1 MKFPFLCPTLF
12 WVFRARCAQGDDDN
26 GVRAPLADYTVL
38 SYCRDIVLLNCNIDV
53 TIVARTMQRR
63 KTDLPLARNDNAD
76 PNDNVSVTE
85 RLPMNLQG
93 RVARRSS
100 AKSGS
105 LVFLLIAAILI
116 AVVALM
122 SPGSIKV
129 VERKIAKD
137 VYRAEQQVEDWFQPR
152 RPVVEDRMAA
162 DFDASAAMKRQ
173 PSNWV
178 DGEKK
183 LKAKLKVLAERQSQG
198 HDLTVPILTR
208 FLGDDF
214 PAWVEK
220 GDGEEAW
227 KKKRDEKYEEMR
239 KEEIIWKA
247 NANKALG

>member
-1 MKFPFLCPTLF
+1 
-12 WVFRARCAQGDDDN
+12 
-26 GVRAPLADYTVL
+26 
-38 SYCRDIVLLNCNIDV
+38 
-53 TIVARTMQRR
+53 MQRR
-63 KTDLPLARNDNAD
+63 KTDTPLARNDNAD
-76 PNDNVSVTE
+76 PSDNVSATE
-85 RLPMNLQG
+85 RLPMNPQG
-93 RVARRSS
+93 RAARRSS
-100 AKSGS
+100 TKSGS
-105 LVFLLIAAILI
+105 LVLLLLAAILI

-122 SPGSIKV
+122 SPGSITV

-162 DFDASAAMKRQ
+162 GFDASAAMKRQ
-173 PSNWV
+173 PSSWV

-198 HDLTVPILTR
+198 YDLTVPILTR

-227 KKKRDEKYEEMR
+227 KKKRDEEYEKMR
-239 KEEIIWKA
+239 NEEIIWKA
-247 NANKALG
+247 NAKKAMALNDI